1 MGNNYTRILM
11 HFGLKIDN
19 KLNDKNFIKNH
30 FKYTTLLKLFG
41 GSLQGLEEIDD
52 YLKLRIK
59 ALQRLQRA
67 NQNFK
72 NRLIKQ
78 IIKQN
83 GVYND

>member
-1 MGNNYTRILM
+1 M

-19 KLNDKNFIKNH
+19 NFNDKKFVRKQ
-30 FKYTTLLKLFG
+30 FKYTTLIKLFG
-41 GSLQGLEEIDD
+41 GSLQGIEEIDD
-52 YLKLRIK
+52 YIKIRIK

-83 GVYND
+83 EVYNGE